1 MKKTLSYDE
10 KVLPET
16 KVLLAEDNEINIMLF
31 QEYMRCWNIECDVA
45 ENGLVAL
52 QKVKENKY
60 NMVFMDLQMPE
71 MDGYQATENIRQVL
85 GKQYAELPIIALT
98 ASNTQESRDK
108 AQETGMNDYIT
119 KPINASLLQSLIQ
132 KYSNIKFS

>member
-1 MKKTLSYDE
+1 MENTLSYHE
-10 KVLPET
+10 KLTPGT

-52 QKVKENKY
+52 EKVKKNKY
-60 NMVFMDLQMPE
+60 NMIFMDLQMPE

-85 GKQYAELPIIALT
+85 GKQYTELPIIALT
-98 ASNTQESRDK
+98 ASNTQESREK

-132 KYSNIKFS
+132 KYSNIEFL